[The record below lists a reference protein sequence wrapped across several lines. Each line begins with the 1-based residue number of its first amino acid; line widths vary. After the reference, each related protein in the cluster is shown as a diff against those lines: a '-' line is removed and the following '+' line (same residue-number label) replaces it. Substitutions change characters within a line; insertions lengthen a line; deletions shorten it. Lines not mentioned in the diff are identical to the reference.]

1 MTSPSGWGDRS
12 CVMSDRSDQIAAYFA
27 EHASGLQRAVGVNVT
42 ASEATVE
49 DACAFAWTQLVRRA
63 DVDLSDERGVGWLY
77 RVATREAWR
86 LTSIERGAVS
96 YSATIDDPDHWGL
109 GASEPASPQDVEAT
123 VGARTR
129 LDAVRA
135 LPERE
140 RRIVLLQAFGFTHA
154 EIARRTGDTVR
165 TVERQLRRAKQR
177 LRSGD
182 VEDLP
187 PSERELL
194 RELAAGASI
203 RGAAATLGLSPQ
215 TAEEYAQSACR
226 RLGVSRT
233 SAVEA
238 VRFA

>member
-1 MTSPSGWGDRS
+1 
-12 CVMSDRSDQIAAYFA
+12 MSDRSDQIAAYFA
-27 EHASGLQRAVGVNVT
+27 QHARGLQRTVGANVA

-63 DVDLSDERGVGWLY
+63 DIDLACEGAVGWLY

-86 LTSIERGAVS
+86 LTSLERAAVS
-96 YSATIDDPDHWGL
+96 YSTNNSDPEQWGL
-109 GASEPASPQDVEAT
+109 GASEPASPIDVET
-123 VGARTR
+123 IILERTR

-140 RRIVLLQAFGFTHA
+140 RRMVLLQSFGFTHA
-154 EIARRTGDTVR
+154 EIAERTGDTVR
-165 TVERQLRRAKQR
+165 TVERQIRRAKQR

-182 VEDLP
+182 VDDLP

-194 RELAAGASI
+194 SELATGASI
-203 RGAAATLGLSPQ
+203 RAAAATLGVSPQ

-238 VRFA
+238 VRLA